1 MVGYWVFST
10 VRASSLQS
18 PSPVSVHPSTTPG
31 VRAFAAVGAFEAVTR
46 GIALSVYP
54 LLMYRA
60 WGDAAVV
67 SQQYF
72 VVGVLSLL
80 MGLSVPMLTRHLPR
94 RWVYTLGAVLYVVS
108 AVLGMV
114 GGKVTTLALLCHVM
128 ATATVFVCF
137 NAYVLD
143 NLERADFGRLESLRL
158 VFGGFG
164 WTIGPVLGVWLVRF
178 WPGAPFIIV
187 GVAALGMLSAF
198 WWLRVAHGRVSALA
212 DSASANPYSILRRFV
227 VQPRLV
233 AGWLF
238 VVLRSCGW
246 WVYVVYVGIF
256 AVQSGLGDQVG
267 GIASSLANMGLFMAP
282 LMLRWM
288 GRRSVRH
295 AVRTGFLVSGVIFVL
310 AACVSPFPMAT
321 VVLLVLASYF
331 LVLLDVCGGLPFL
344 MAVKPSQRTEMSA
357 VYSSFRDVSGIL
369 TPGAAWVVLQ
379 FSPLAGVF
387 AMAGGA
393 LLIAWLLAA
402 HLHPELGIP
411 GARRGRRPGRPGHA

>member
-18 PSPVSVHPSTTPG
+18 PSPVSVHPSTKPG

-108 AVLGMV
+108 AMLGMV

-198 WWLRVAHGRVSALA
+198 WWLRLAHGRVSALA

-246 WVYVVYVGIF
+246 WVYVVYLGIF

-387 AMAGGA
+387 ALAGGA

-411 GARRGRRPGRPGHA
+411 GARRRRRPGRPGHA

>member
-1 MVGYWVFST
+1 MLFRS
-10 VRASSLQS
+10 
-18 PSPVSVHPSTTPG
+18 
-31 VRAFAAVGAFEAVTR
+31 
-46 GIALSVYP
+46 
-54 LLMYRA
+54 
-60 WGDAAVV
+60 
-67 SQQYF
+67 

-80 MGLSVPMLTRHLPR
+80 MGFSVPMLTRHLPR

-108 AVLGMV
+108 AMLGMV

-198 WWLRVAHGRVSALA
+198 WWLRLAHGRVSALA

-295 AVRTGFLVSGVIFVL
+295 AVRTGFLVSGVIFLL

-387 AMAGGA
+387 ALAGGA

-411 GARRGRRPGRPGHA
+411 GARRRRRPGRPRHA

>member
-1 MVGYWVFST
+1 M
-10 VRASSLQS
+10 
-18 PSPVSVHPSTTPG
+18 HPPATPG
-31 VRAFAAVGAFEAVTR
+31 VRAFATVGAFEAVTR

-72 VVGVLSLL
+72 VVGVLSLI

-94 RWVYTLGAVLYVVS
+94 RWVYTLGAALYVVS
-108 AVLGMV
+108 AMLGMV

-128 ATATVFVCF
+128 ATAIVFVCF

-187 GVAALGMLSAF
+187 GVAALGMMTAF

-212 DSASANPYSILRRFV
+212 GTASSNPYSILRRFV

-246 WVYVVYVGIF
+246 WVYTVYVGIF

-288 GRRSVRH
+288 GRHSVRQ
-295 AVRTGFLVSGVIFVL
+295 AVRTGFLVSGVIFVI
-310 AACVSPFPMAT
+310 AACVSPFPLAT

-369 TPGAAWVVLQ
+369 TPGVAWLVLQ
-379 FSPLAGVF
+379 FAPLAGVF

-393 LLIAWLLAA
+393 LLVAWRVAA
-402 HLHPELGIP
+402 HMHPELGIP
-411 GARRGRRPGRPGHA
+411 GARRVRQRVGTG

>member
-1 MVGYWVFST
+1 M
-10 VRASSLQS
+10 A
-18 PSPVSVHPSTTPG
+18 
-31 VRAFAAVGAFEAVTR
+31 R

-54 LLMYRA
+54 ILMYKA
-60 WGDAAVV
+60 WGDAVTV

-72 VVGVLSLL
+72 VIGVLSLIT
-80 MGLSVPMLTRHLPR
+80 GLSVPMLTRHLAR
-94 RWVYTLGAVLYVVS
+94 RWVYSFGAGLFVLS
-108 AVLGMV
+108 ALLGMV

-128 ATATVFVCF
+128 GTATVFVCF

-143 NLERADFGRLESLRL
+143 NLDRADYGRLESLRL

-164 WTIGPVLGVWLVRF
+164 WTVGPVLGVWLVRY
-178 WPGAPFIIV
+178 WHGAPFVIV
-187 GVAALGMLSAF
+187 GMAALGMLTAF
-198 WWLRVAHGRVSALA
+198 WWLRVGHGRESVRAGG
-212 DSASANPYSILRRFV
+212 ASSNPYSILRRFV

-246 WVYVVYVGIF
+246 WVYTVYVGIY

-267 GIASSLANMGLFMAP
+267 GIASSLANLGLFMAP
-282 LMLRWM
+282 LLLRWM
-288 GRRSVRH
+288 GRHSVRH
-295 AVRTGFLVSGVIFVL
+295 AVRTGFLGSGVVFVI
-310 AACVSPFPMAT
+310 AACTSPFPMAT

-344 MAVKPSQRTEMSA
+344 MSVKPSQRTEMSA
-357 VYSSFRDVSGIL
+357 MYSSFRDVSGIL

-387 AMAGGA
+387 AMAGA
-393 LLIAWLLAA
+393 ALLAA
-402 HLHPELGIP
+402 WVLAARMHPELGVS
-411 GARRGRRPGRPGHA
+411 GARRVRRSSG